1 MSSLST
7 AGDTLPVPARAE
19 RLLVNRQHS
28 SNRHMV
34 EDLVVTSSLSSVE
47 DLVGTSSLSS
57 VEDTQAALAR
67 AERRWPSL
75 LLRQGSIRGGRS

>member
-1 MSSLST
+1 
-7 AGDTLPVPARAE
+7 
-19 RLLVNRQHS
+19 
-28 SNRHMV
+28 MV

-75 LLRQGSIRGGRS
+75 RWPSLRWPSLLIIVGKIVVGEVSLRLFQHGLAKQI